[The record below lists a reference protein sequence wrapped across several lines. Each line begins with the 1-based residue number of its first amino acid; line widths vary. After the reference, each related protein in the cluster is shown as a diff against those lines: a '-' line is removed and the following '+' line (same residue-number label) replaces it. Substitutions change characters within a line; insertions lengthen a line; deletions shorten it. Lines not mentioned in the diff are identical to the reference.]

1 MIIDVDQLDCWRMK
15 KIPELL
21 FFQEG
26 PGVRNSQYT
35 DKGIK
40 LLNVANLQDGKLVL
54 SNTDRYISEEE
65 AYGRYKHFLVDDGD
79 LIIASSGIKVEYFDK
94 KMGFAEKSHLP
105 LCMNTSTIRFKSLDI
120 EELNIR
126 YFAYF
131 LKTNYFKKQIGRLIT
146 GSAQL
151 NFGPSHLK
159 QIYVIVPPLEI
170 QLKIVDVLDK
180 AKELIDK
187 RKEQIEALDEL
198 VKSKFIEMFG
208 DPINNPMKWE
218 VKKMKDI
225 SSNIMSGN
233 TPKGGEKVYV
243 EKGIMFL
250 RSQNVWKNKLILDDV
265 AYIDEETHSKMKK
278 SSLKYKDI
286 LMTKTGRINTE
297 NSSLGRAAMFLGE
310 DDSANVNGHVYLI
323 RLQNDIINEFVLY
336 ILTSKEYRGYIRS
349 VCVGGIDKR
358 QLNKEHIENFPI
370 IFPPIEEQ
378 EKFVSYVKKVDKL
391 KFKME
396 KSLKELEDNF
406 NSLMQKAFKGELFN
420 ED

>member
-1 MIIDVDQLDCWRMK
+1 MIKNIENLDGWN
-15 KIPELL
+15 IVGLPDIV

-26 PGVRNSQYT
+26 PGVRNNQYT
-35 DKGIK
+35 DSGVK
-40 LLNVANLQDGKLVL
+40 LINVANLKDGKVYLE
-54 SNTDRYISEEE
+54 NTERYISEEE
-65 AYGRYKHFLVDDGD
+65 AYGRYRHFLVDEGD

-94 KMGFAEKSHLP
+94 KMGFINKEHLP
-105 LCMNTSTIRFKSLDI
+105 LCMNTSTIRFKTLDENILDI
-120 EELNIR
+120 K

-131 LKTNYFKKQIGRLIT
+131 LKTIYFKKQIARLIT

-159 QIYVIVPPLEI
+159 KIKVILPPLNIQKKIVEVLEKSQYVIN
-170 QLKIVDVLDK
+170 
-180 AKELIDK
+180 K
-187 RKEQIEALDEL
+187 RSEQIEELELL

-225 SSNIMSGN
+225 SVNIMSGN
-233 TPKGGEKVYV
+233 TPKGGEQVYV
-243 EKGIMFL
+243 ESGIMFL
-250 RSQNVWKNKLILDDV
+250 RSQNVWKNKLLLDDV
-265 AYIDEETHSKMKK
+265 AYIDQATHNKMKK
-278 SSLKYKDI
+278 SSLKNKDI

-310 DDSANVNGHVYLI
+310 DDSANINGHVYLI
-323 RLQNDIINEFVLY
+323 RLQEQIINEFVLY

-358 QLNKEHIENFPI
+358 QLNKEHIEDFPI
-370 IFPPIEEQ
+370 IFPPIEKQ
-378 EKFVSYVKKVDKL
+378 KKFVSYVKQVDKL
-391 KFKME
+391 KFEME
-396 KSLKELEDNF
+396 HSLKELEDNF

-420 ED
+420 